1 LPSAAPRPTPVKST
15 QRFDYRRFADSLVE
29 RGLID
34 NETIQHV
41 VTQCEATGGLM
52 SEVLVN
58 EDLVSDWE
66 VARVAC
72 ELYHLPFL
80 TVDNYPPSASAL
92 EGLDPD
98 YLRQYALVPIDRH
111 GKLLTVIMPGLVPS
125 AVLYALSFDGTRVLP
140 LAGSISSN
148 RRWLQE
154 HLPAAEGLGVLEG
167 VGAALPQG
175 DWASI
180 FDAGDE
186 AVQLDL
192 SEGMSASLE
201 EGLGVLDV
209 DIGLG
214 DLDLGAE
221 DDAGSAID
229 LEATLDA
236 GLDSMLDSVAGPT
249 GAQEASKK
257 KADAA
262 DAIGGIELRL
272 HGEGE
277 EQ

>member
-1 LPSAAPRPTPVKST
+1 VKST
-15 QRFDYRRFADSLVE
+15 QRFDYRRFADSLVD

-34 NETIQHV
+34 HETIEHV

-52 SEVLVN
+52 SELLVT

-80 TVDNYPPSASAL
+80 TVDNYPPSPEAL

-98 YLRQYALVPIDRH
+98 YLRQYALVPLDRH
-111 GKLLTVIMPGLVPS
+111 GKLLTIIMPGLVPS
-125 AVLYALSFDGTRVLP
+125 AVLDALAFDGTRVLP
-140 LAGSISSN
+140 LAGSVSSN

-154 HLPAAEGLGVLEG
+154 HLPSAEGVGSLEQ

-192 SEGMSASLE
+192 TEGMSESLE

-209 DIGLG
+209 DIGVG
-214 DLDLGAE
+214 DLDLGGGE
-221 DDAGSAID
+221 DTGQAIE
-229 LEATLDA
+229 LESSIDA
-236 GLDSMLDSVAGPT
+236 GLDSMLDSVMGPT
-249 GAQEASKK
+249 GSQSDEAPAPKK
-257 KADAA
+257 QKADAA

-272 HGEGE
+272 HGDDE
-277 EQ
+277 E